1 VVREDVSG
9 GACIQDPHESPLL
22 SSKGS
27 MLIFD
32 RFPSRE
38 LAEEFVAAVK
48 EAFGLKGWVYD
59 EQETACQTD
68 VFPWKL
74 DPPIVH
80 VERCWD
86 REDRSD
92 LEWKVRDFVDYFGG
106 TFAGA

>member
-1 VVREDVSG
+1 VEGFLIPDKSLKKSISCATRGYASVV
-9 GACIQDPHESPLL
+9 HHT
-22 SSKGS
+22 
-27 MLIFD
+27 
-32 RFPSRE
+32 
-38 LAEEFVAAVK
+38 
-48 EAFGLKGWVYD
+48 AFGLKGWVYD